1 MQTIVVNA
9 MDDGTCRTIKSQ
21 YHQTS
26 AANFTY
32 TSTFGA
38 TGVMRIVNIKE
49 ATKQG
54 YAPCKVGG
62 VADLAFPTSKTRRG
76 RVINMGDTS
85 PTLQTTEQPC
95 RIEDWNW
102 EVDGKE
108 YNIRIRKLTPR
119 ECWRLMDFTD
129 EDFDKAQ
136 AVNSNTQLYKQAGNS
151 ICKSVIMELFRVML

>member
-1 MQTIVVNA
+1 MQTIAINT

-54 YAPCKVGG
+54 YTPCKVGG
-62 VADLAFPTSKTRRG
+62 G
-76 RVINMGDTS
+76 G
-85 PTLQTTEQPC
+85 
-95 RIEDWNW
+95 
-102 EVDGKE
+102 
-108 YNIRIRKLTPR
+108 
-119 ECWRLMDFTD
+119 
-129 EDFDKAQ
+129 
-136 AVNSNTQLYKQAGNS
+136 
-151 ICKSVIMELFRVML
+151 KSVIPKEQNKKRESD